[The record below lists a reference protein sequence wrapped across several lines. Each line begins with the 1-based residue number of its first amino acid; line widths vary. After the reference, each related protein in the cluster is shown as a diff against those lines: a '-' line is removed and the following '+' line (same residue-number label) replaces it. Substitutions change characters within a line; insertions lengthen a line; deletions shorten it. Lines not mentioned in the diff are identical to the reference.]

1 MNCKKDCKKLNIKNF
16 IMGRWFPLILALLI
30 IGLILTVGFLFG
42 FRITYAP
49 ELKNDWEAISG
60 VAAWGGIIV
69 SIASAVA
76 SFMAVWYAIRV
87 ADKQNKV
94 TLFEKRYD
102 VYSMLKRCTSFSE
115 SIKDNQDNINVRYLF
130 IVSFSFH
137 PVIEDKSEKAIHIEC
152 TKYAMQLKSALDR
165 ASFLFDYDTAYY
177 CRPVVYELFRLLY
190 STNCDKKEQIKK
202 YQVCVQTMEK
212 NLLPRIESDLSLKK

>member
-1 MNCKKDCKKLNIKNF
+1 MKNF
-16 IMGRWFPLILALLI
+16 IKGRWFPFLLLLV
-30 IGLILTVGFLFG
+30 GLVFVLLVGFLLG

-49 ELKNDWEAISG
+49 ALENSWEAISG
-60 VAAWGGIIV
+60 VAAWVGIVV
-69 SIASAVA
+69 SILSAIA

-165 ASFLFDYDTAYY
+165 ASFLFDYDTSYY